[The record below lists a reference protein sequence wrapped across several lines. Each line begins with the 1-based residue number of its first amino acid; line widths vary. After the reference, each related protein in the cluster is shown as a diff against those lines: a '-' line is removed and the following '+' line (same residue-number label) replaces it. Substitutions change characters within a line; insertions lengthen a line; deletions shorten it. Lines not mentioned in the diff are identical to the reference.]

1 MLHSSEQPKH
11 GYHPDLVPTL
21 KDGGEP
27 IRGEHG
33 IPRGTLLGFW
43 RWAYS
48 QTLDNALRG
57 VLAEY
62 LVGLALGGPDRAARV
77 EWDPH
82 DVTTPD
88 GIEIEVK
95 STAFLQSSAQQKTVT
110 LSSLNSRVAPEKVTL
125 TGLADAVRGAWD

>member
-1 MLHSSEQPKH
+1 M
-11 GYHPDLVPTL
+11 VTIPTWFLL

-57 VLAEY
+57 VLAEC
-62 LVGLALGGPDRAARV
+62 LGACSRRTGP
-77 EWDPH
+77 
-82 DVTTPD
+82 
-88 GIEIEVK
+88 GG
-95 STAFLQSSAQQKTVT
+95 F
-110 LSSLNSRVAPEKVTL
+110 PESNGTR
-125 TGLADAVRGAWD
+125 TM

>member
-1 MLHSSEQPKH
+1 M
-11 GYHPDLVPTL
+11 VTIPTWFL
-21 KDGGEP
+21 LSRMAASRSGVNMVSRAEPFSGSGDGP
-27 IRGEHG
+27 
-33 IPRGTLLGFW
+33 IPRPSTMRCAASSRSILSALLS
-43 RWAYS
+43 A
-48 QTLDNALRG
+48 
-57 VLAEY
+57 
-62 LVGLALGGPDRAARV
+62 DRTGQPRV